1 MICRRAE
8 QPPPTKLPDQTR
20 STNIATVKSPTT
32 SAPSIT
38 NTTSP
43 ADDETDTPAQPAITK
58 NERLTILSLNILSLK
73 PKILDLRHDLEL
85 LDCDIAVI
93 TETWLRPETSSRF
106 ITIPGFSLHRADRP
120 DGSGHGGI
128 VVLVKNNLKVKPIKS
143 VAGVEND
150 GKIETLWLQI
160 TNHIGRR
167 FNLGSVYRPPRHTRD
182 AISADLDCLDSQVQ
196 RVLLS
201 STENIVITGDLNCNL
216 LAADNDVCK
225 LKFNQFLQSLGL
237 HQFVTDPTYVSGS
250 LLDVFV
256 SNAENFL
263 NDVSVYP
270 CPYSDHSMIKANL
283 YIPKSFIYLFIYTYN
298 DILNKYR
305 GYSCRGDNVDD

>member
-1 MICRRAE
+1 MRRGNRDPSEPLDNDYRRGDRDPPESRQASCLSSAPPRLERLSYDRAHLLAVRCQVRGSAPSAVTNTIRRRLPPHLTSVICRRAE
-8 QPPPTKLPDQTR
+8 QPPTKLPDQTR

-128 VVLVKNNLKVKPIKS
+128 AVLVKNNLKVKPTNQLQVWKMMEKS
-143 VAGVEND
+143 KPCG
-150 GKIETLWLQI
+150 
-160 TNHIGRR
+160 
-167 FNLGSVYRPPRHTRD
+167 Y
-182 AISADLDCLDSQVQ
+182 
-196 RVLLS
+196 
-201 STENIVITGDLNCNL
+201 
-216 LAADNDVCK
+216 K
-225 LKFNQFLQSLGL
+225 L
-237 HQFVTDPTYVSGS
+237 PT
-250 LLDVFV
+250 
-256 SNAENFL
+256 
-263 NDVSVYP
+263 
-270 CPYSDHSMIKANL
+270 I
-283 YIPKSFIYLFIYTYN
+283 
-298 DILNKYR
+298 
-305 GYSCRGDNVDD
+305 